1 MYTNVKKNYV
11 SPRIRVFRS
20 PGSDRYKKK
29 KHELFY
35 FNEYSYT
42 WNYINNIIYIHRH
55 TTVTK

>member
-1 MYTNVKKNYV
+1 MYTNVKKIMFLPEYV
-11 SPRIRVFRS
+11 S
-20 PGSDRYKKK
+20 SDRLDQIDIKK

-35 FNEYSYT
+35 FSEYSYT